1 MLKKSGQDVLN
12 RVLSY
17 SYYHLGY
24 KGYLSYSE
32 HVWIL
37 NQMLT
42 SSAIEEAQHILKK
55 FGRDVVIFKKIQ
67 YSFVIDMPFSVVFF
81 LV

>member
-1 MLKKSGQDVLN
+1 
-12 RVLSY
+12 
-17 SYYHLGY
+17 
-24 KGYLSYSE
+24 
-32 HVWIL
+32 
-37 NQMLT
+37 MLT